1 MPTQLRSEEETQQHI
16 RAGRLVE
23 GLEHM
28 SPTYLEG
35 IKRILTVSA
44 DTELISAPAYIRAAQ
59 DAPNLNAFGSAISI
73 VQDEIAHA
81 HIAYRLLE
89 DLGVNKDWL
98 IYERPASLWKH
109 PYAFDVPLDSWVELV
124 VANAFYD
131 QAGYVLLS
139 DVYRSTTFGPWKRA
153 LAKVDKEETFHLR
166 HGQQW
171 IRRLVQ
177 DPEQKAKLQ
186 RAVDW
191 MFLLTVEWFGLPD
204 DKKQHGE
211 QLSYGFKGKSN
222 DQLRQEWLRTVVPF
236 CEEVGLKVPAH
247 YDEQQGKYVLD
258 VPFPARFDA
267 ANKRWLLEQGPVSWD
282 EVLKRWRERGP
293 MNQELVASLQRG
305 YRDLYGASPESRA
318 PSPELV
324 GAAR

>member
-1 MPTQLRSEEETQQHI
+1 VPTVLSREEETLRHI
-16 RAGRLVE
+16 RSGRLVE

-35 IKRILTVSA
+35 MKRILTVSG

-59 DAPNLNAFGSAISI
+59 DAPSLNAFGSAISI
-73 VQDEIAHA
+73 VQDELAHA

-89 DLGVNKDWL
+89 DLGVDKDWL
-98 IYERPASLWKH
+98 IYERPPGEWKY
-109 PYAFDVPLDSWVELV
+109 PYAFDVPLESWVELV

-139 DVYRSTTFGPWKRA
+139 DVYHSTTFGPWKRA

-177 DPEQKAKLQ
+177 EPDQKARLQ

-191 MFLLTVEWFGLPD
+191 QFLLTVEWFGLPD
-204 DKKQHGE
+204 ERKQHRE
-211 QLSYGFKGKSN
+211 QLDYGFKGKSN
-222 DQLRQEWLRTVVPF
+222 DQLRQTWMRTVVPF

-247 YDEQQGKYVLD
+247 YDAAADQYVLD
-258 VPFPARFDA
+258 VPFPAGFDA
-267 ANKRWLLEQGPVSWD
+267 ANKRWLLEEGRVSWND
-282 EVLKRWRERGP
+282 VLVRWRARGP
-293 MNQELVASLQRG
+293 MNREYVAALQRG
-305 YRDLYGASPESRA
+305 RLPDATRRAS
-318 PSPELV
+318 
-324 GAAR
+324 